1 MQIKPKRDL
10 FRFAQACK
18 LEQVHIIC
26 EQVWILDVIE
36 RRIFSKFTTLRKV
49 ELTFS
54 WFWLVLSTAG
64 MDALDARFGVR
75 RYLATVG
82 TTTDTT
88 LFWEAPKGQILKV
101 QEPTS
106 PLRDLLILQPIFMMY
121 YQ

>member
-1 MQIKPKRDL
+1 
-10 FRFAQACK
+10 
-18 LEQVHIIC
+18 
-26 EQVWILDVIE
+26 LDVIE

-54 WFWLVLSTAG
+54 WFWLLLSTAG

-75 RYLATVG
+75 GYLATVG